1 MRVKNQKPSLL
12 IFSLFVRFF
21 FFDFFLQAER
31 IMEALELYKGETRKM
46 EEHRYACE
54 SAGKEVE
61 S

>member
-1 MRVKNQKPSLL
+1 
-12 IFSLFVRFF
+12 
-21 FFDFFLQAER
+21 
-31 IMEALELYKGETRKM
+31 MEALELYKGETRKM

>member
-12 IFSLFVRFF
+12 IFFLFVRFLF
-21 FFDFFLQAER
+21 FFLQAER